1 MNDIEIIDNF
11 LDSSVFEELKN
22 KMYSKQMFWSYSSIL
37 TTDNF
42 IEILCNDLDNHIMT
56 HLMYDQFC
64 PLSDCFY
71 WMKPIFDSTK
81 MNIKALVRVRANL
94 YLRTNEKIVHGYH
107 TDFPFECKTAVFYL
121 NSNDGL
127 TKFENGQE
135 VESVENRM
143 VIFDG
148 STKHTGT
155 TCTNQRIR
163 MNINFNYF

>member
-1 MNDIEIIDNF
+1 MNNIEIIDNF

-22 KMYSKQMFWSYSSIL
+22 KMYSKQMFWSYSDIL
-37 TTDNF
+37 TKDNF
-42 IEILCNDLDNHIMT
+42 IDILCNDLDNHIMT

-81 MNIKALVRVRANL
+81 MDIKALVRVKANL

-107 TDFPFECKTAVFYL
+107 TDFPFECKTAIFSI